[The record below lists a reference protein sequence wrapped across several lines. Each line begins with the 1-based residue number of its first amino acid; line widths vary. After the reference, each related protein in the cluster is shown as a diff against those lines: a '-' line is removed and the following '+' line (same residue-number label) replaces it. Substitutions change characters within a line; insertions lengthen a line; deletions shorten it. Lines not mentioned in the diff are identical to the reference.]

1 MKKYLYK
8 FAPILSFYGAAGV
21 TLFGIFQLLTN
32 RTLRKE
38 HGTQFCVRY
47 MLYVAPLLV
56 GPPLLLEYF
65 LRGHVT
71 QQVFNAVLFVSYYV
85 SGVIAA
91 RLLCNWMRKVGI

>member
-1 MKKYLYK
+1 M
-8 FAPILSFYGAAGV
+8 AVA
-21 TLFGIFQLLTN
+21 LFGMFRLLTN

-38 HGTQFCVRY
+38 HETQFCIRY

-65 LRGHVT
+65 LQGHVT

-85 SGVIAA
+85 SGAIATK
-91 RLLCNWMRKVGI
+91 LLCNWMKKVGI